1 MLLQTPGRDP
11 LSLFVFKYDTNAI
24 SATMENGLL
33 SITIPV
39 AEEAKP
45 KTITIK

>member
-1 MLLQTPGRDP
+1 MGWKIAP
-11 LSLFVFKYDTNAI
+11 KYDTNAI

-45 KTITIK
+45 KTIKIK